1 MAVPIIPVILKRVAT
16 SIGIRKL
23 ISNDTQQAEIPQG
36 EVNRIKRGLGE
47 FAKGIKIKTQTN
59 SKEVIRKVNKF
70 ESALER
76 AIDKG
81 VQQAGFQ
88 LLKIIRTKT
97 KKGID
102 FNSKPFAPYSEGYL
116 KRLQKEGKETNV
128 DLWYSGKMLGA
139 LTPNQ
144 AMTKTGKH
152 KITLGFARAEERN
165 KALWNQVIN
174 SPKREFFGFNNRTE
188 KIINKSF
195 NQFIEKELKRARI

>member
-1 MAVPIIPVILKRVAT
+1 MAIPLILKRVAT
-16 SIGIRKL
+16 GIGIRKL
-23 ISNDTQQAEIPQG
+23 ISKDIDKAEIPQS
-36 EVNRIKRGLGE
+36 EVNKIKRGLGN
-47 FAKGIKIKTQTN
+47 FAKGIIVKTKTN
-59 SKEVIRKVNKF
+59 SKEVIRKVDKF

-81 VQQAGFQ
+81 VKQAGFQ
-88 LLKIIRTKT
+88 LLDIIRTKT

-144 AMTKTGKH
+144 AITKTGKH

-165 KALWNQVIN
+165 KALWNQVLN
-174 SPKREFFGFNNRTE
+174 TPKREFFGFNNRTE
-188 KIINKSF
+188 KIINKTF
-195 NQFIEKELKRARI
+195 NKFIEKELKRARI

>member
-1 MAVPIIPVILKRVAT
+1 MALPLLLKRVAT
-16 SIGIRKL
+16 GFVVRKA
-23 ISNDTQQAEIPQG
+23 ISKDVKNAEIPPSA
-36 EVNRIKRGLGE
+36 VNKIKRGLGN
-47 FAKGIKIKTQTN
+47 FAKGIVIKTQTN
-59 SKEVIRKVNKF
+59 SKQVIRKVNKF

-81 VQQAGFQ
+81 VKQAGFQ
-88 LLKIIRTKT
+88 LLDIIRTKT
-97 KKGID
+97 QKGID

-144 AMTKTGKH
+144 AITKTGKH

-165 KALWNQVIN
+165 KALWNQVVN
-174 SPKREFFGFNNRTE
+174 SPKREFFGFNNTTE
-188 KIINKSF
+188 KIINKQF
-195 NQFIEKELKRARI
+195 NRFIEKELKRARI

>member
-1 MAVPIIPVILKRVAT
+1 MAVPLILKRVAT
-16 SIGIRKL
+16 GIGIRKL
-23 ISNDTQQAEIPQG
+23 ISKDIDKAEIPQS
-36 EVNRIKRGLGE
+36 EVNKIKRGLGN
-47 FAKGIKIKTQTN
+47 FAKGIVVKTKTN

-81 VQQAGFQ
+81 VKQAGFQ
-88 LLKIIRTKT
+88 LLEIIRTKT

-144 AMTKTGKH
+144 AITKTGKH

-165 KALWNQVIN
+165 KALWNQVLN
-174 SPKREFFGFNNRTE
+174 TPKREFFGFNNRTE
-188 KIINKSF
+188 KIINKTF
-195 NQFIEKELKRARI
+195 NKFIEKELKRARI

>member
-1 MAVPIIPVILKRVAT
+1 MAVPLILKKVAKG
-16 SIGIRKL
+16 IGVRKL
-23 ISNDTQQAEIPQG
+23 ISKDIKQAEIPQG
-36 EVNRIKRGLGE
+36 DINKLKRGLGE
-47 FAKGIKIKTQTN
+47 FAKGIVIKTQTN
-59 SKEVIRKVNKF
+59 SKQVIRKVNKF

-81 VQQAGFQ
+81 VKQAGFQ

-97 KKGID
+97 QKGID

-116 KRLQKEGKETNV
+116 KKLQKEGKETNV

-139 LTPNQ
+139 LTPNK
-144 AMTKTGKH
+144 AITKTGKH

-165 KALWNQVIN
+165 KALWNQVVN

>member
-1 MAVPIIPVILKRVAT
+1 MAVPLILKRVAT
-16 SIGIRKL
+16 GFVIRQA
-23 ISNDTQQAEIPQG
+23 ISKDVKNAEIPPSA
-36 EVNRIKRGLGE
+36 VNKIKRGLGN

-59 SKEVIRKVNKF
+59 SKEVIRKVDKF

-81 VQQAGFQ
+81 VKQAGFQ
-88 LLKIIRTKT
+88 LLDIIRTKT
-97 KKGID
+97 QKGID

-144 AMTKTGKH
+144 AITKTGKH

-165 KALWNQVIN
+165 KALWNQVVN
-174 SPKREFFGFNNRTE
+174 SPKREFFGFNNTTE
-188 KIINKSF
+188 KTINRQF
-195 NQFIEKELKRARI
+195 NRFIEKDLKRARI

>member
-1 MAVPIIPVILKRVAT
+1 MAVPLILKRVAT

-23 ISNDTQQAEIPQG
+23 ISKDTKQAEIPQG
-36 EVNRIKRGLGE
+36 EVNKIKRGLGN
-47 FAKGIKIKTQTN
+47 FAKGIIVKTKTN
-59 SKEVIRKVNKF
+59 SKEVIRKVDKF

-81 VQQAGFQ
+81 VKQAGFQ
-88 LLKIIRTKT
+88 LLDIIRTKT

-174 SPKREFFGFNNRTE
+174 SPKRQFFGFNNRTE

>member
-1 MAVPIIPVILKRVAT
+1 MAVPLILKRVAT
-16 SIGIRKL
+16 GIGIRKL
-23 ISNDTQQAEIPQG
+23 ISKDIDKAEIPQS
-36 EVNRIKRGLGE
+36 EVNKIKRGLGN
-47 FAKGIKIKTQTN
+47 FAKGIVVKTKTN

-81 VQQAGFQ
+81 VKQAGFQ
-88 LLKIIRTKT
+88 LLEIIRTKT

-144 AMTKTGKH
+144 AITKTGKH

-165 KALWNQVIN
+165 KALWNQVLN
-174 SPKREFFGFNNRTE
+174 TPKREFFGFNNRTE
-188 KIINKSF
+188 KIINKTF
-195 NQFIEKELKRARI
+195 NKFIEKELKRARIWA

>member
-1 MAVPIIPVILKRVAT
+1 MAIPLILKRVAT
-16 SIGIRKL
+16 GFVIRKA
-23 ISNDTQQAEIPQG
+23 ISKDVKNAEIPPSA
-36 EVNRIKRGLGE
+36 VNKIKRGLGN

-81 VQQAGFQ
+81 IKQAGFQ
-88 LLKIIRTKT
+88 LLDIIRTKT
-97 KKGID
+97 EKGID

-144 AMTKTGKH
+144 AITKTGKH

-165 KALWNQVIN
+165 KALWNQVVN

>member
-1 MAVPIIPVILKRVAT
+1 VV
-16 SIGIRKL
+16 RKA
-23 ISNDTQQAEIPQG
+23 ISKDVKNAEIPPSA
-36 EVNRIKRGLGE
+36 VNKIKRGLGN

-59 SKEVIRKVNKF
+59 SKEVIRKVDKF

-81 VQQAGFQ
+81 VKQAGFQ

-97 KKGID
+97 QKGID

-144 AMTKTGKH
+144 ALTKTGKH

>member
-1 MAVPIIPVILKRVAT
+1 MAVPLILKRVAT

-23 ISNDTQQAEIPQG
+23 ISKDTKQAEIPQG
-36 EVNRIKRGLGE
+36 EVNKIKRGLGN
-47 FAKGIKIKTQTN
+47 FAKGIIVKTKTN
-59 SKEVIRKVNKF
+59 SKEVIRKVDKF
-70 ESALER
+70 ESVLER

-81 VQQAGFQ
+81 VKQAGFQ
-88 LLKIIRTKT
+88 LLEIIRTKT
-97 KKGID
+97 QKGID

-116 KRLQKEGKETNV
+116 KKLQKEGKETNV

-174 SPKREFFGFNNRTE
+174 SPKRQFFGFNNRTE

>member
-1 MAVPIIPVILKRVAT
+1 MALPLLLKRVAT
-16 SIGIRKL
+16 GFVVRKA
-23 ISNDTQQAEIPQG
+23 ISKDVKNAEIPPSA
-36 EVNRIKRGLGE
+36 VNKIKRGLGN

-81 VQQAGFQ
+81 VKQAGFQ
-88 LLKIIRTKT
+88 LLDIIRTKT
-97 KKGID
+97 QKGID
-102 FNSKPFAPYSEGYL
+102 FRDKPFAPYSEGYL

-144 AMTKTGKH
+144 AITKTGKH

-165 KALWNQVIN
+165 KALWNQVVN

-188 KIINKSF
+188 KIINKTF
-195 NQFIEKELKRARI
+195 NRFIEKELKRARI

>member
-1 MAVPIIPVILKRVAT
+1 MAVPLILTRVAT
-16 SIGIRKL
+16 GFVVRKA
-23 ISNDTQQAEIPQG
+23 ISKDVKNAEIPPSA
-36 EVNRIKRGLGE
+36 VNKIKRGLGE

-59 SKEVIRKVNKF
+59 SKEVIRKVDKF

-97 KKGID
+97 QKGID

>member
-1 MAVPIIPVILKRVAT
+1 MAVPILLRIAT
-16 SIGIRKL
+16 SLGIRKA
-23 ISNDTQQAEIPQG
+23 ISKDTKKAEIPQG
-36 EVNRIKRGLGE
+36 QVNKIKKGLGE

-88 LLKIIRTKT
+88 LLDIIRTKT
-97 KKGID
+97 QKGID

-144 AMTKTGKH
+144 AITKTGKH

-165 KALWNQVIN
+165 KALWNQVVN
-174 SPKREFFGFNNRTE
+174 RPKREFFGFNNTTE

>member
-1 MAVPIIPVILKRVAT
+1 MAVPLILKRVAT
-16 SIGIRKL
+16 GFVIRKA
-23 ISNDTQQAEIPQG
+23 ISKDVKNAEIPPSA
-36 EVNRIKRGLGE
+36 VNKIKRGLGN
-47 FAKGIKIKTQTN
+47 FAKGIVIKTQTN

-81 VQQAGFQ
+81 IKQAGFQ
-88 LLKIIRTKT
+88 LLDIIRTKT
-97 KKGID
+97 EKGID

-144 AMTKTGKH
+144 AITKTGKH

-165 KALWNQVIN
+165 KALWNQVVN

>member
-1 MAVPIIPVILKRVAT
+1 MALPLILKRVAT
-16 SIGIRKL
+16 GFVVRKA
-23 ISNDTQQAEIPQG
+23 ISKDVKNAEIPPSA
-36 EVNRIKRGLGE
+36 VNKIKRGLGN
-47 FAKGIKIKTQTN
+47 FAKGIVIKRKTN

-81 VQQAGFQ
+81 VKQAGFQ
-88 LLKIIRTKT
+88 LLDIIRTKT
-97 KKGID
+97 QKGID

-144 AMTKTGKH
+144 AITKTGKH

-165 KALWNQVIN
+165 KALWNQVVN
-174 SPKREFFGFNNRTE
+174 SPKREFFGFNNTTE
-188 KIINKSF
+188 KIINKQF
-195 NQFIEKELKRARI
+195 NRFIEKELKRARI

>member
-1 MAVPIIPVILKRVAT
+1 MAVPLILKRVAT

-23 ISNDTQQAEIPQG
+23 ISNDTKQAEIPQG

-174 SPKREFFGFNNRTE
+174 SPKRQFFGFNNRTE

>member
-1 MAVPIIPVILKRVAT
+1 MAVPLILTRVAT
-16 SIGIRKL
+16 SIGIRKA
-23 ISNDTQQAEIPQG
+23 ISKDTKQAEIPKS
-36 EVNRIKRGLGE
+36 EINRIKRGLQK
-47 FAKGIKIKTQTN
+47 FAQGIVIKTDSNSKQVIKKIDKFEDRLSRIIDQGIK
-59 SKEVIRKVNKF
+59 
-70 ESALER
+70 
-76 AIDKG
+76 
-81 VQQAGFQ
+81 QAGFQ
-88 LLKIIRTKT
+88 LLDIIRTKT
-97 KKGID
+97 EKGID

-144 AMTKTGKH
+144 AITKTGKH

-165 KALWNQVIN
+165 KALWNQVVN

>member
-1 MAVPIIPVILKRVAT
+1 MALPLILKRVAT
-16 SIGIRKL
+16 GFVIRKA
-23 ISNDTQQAEIPQG
+23 ISKDVKNAEIQKSA
-36 EVNRIKRGLGE
+36 VNKIKRGLGN
-47 FAKGIKIKTQTN
+47 FAKGIVIKTQTN
-59 SKEVIRKVNKF
+59 SKEVIRKVDKF

-81 VQQAGFQ
+81 VKQAGFQ
-88 LLKIIRTKT
+88 LLDIIRTKT
-97 KKGID
+97 QKGID

-144 AMTKTGKH
+144 AITKTGKH

-165 KALWNQVIN
+165 KALWNQVVN